1 MFRYF
6 TKEAF
11 WIIRWRSSAPQFLDY
26 FKCRT
31 PVKNLVSLRDVC
43 VTMFSIYLN
52 ALLRQITYR
61 KIYNKRR
68 SPIFMNEQINST
80 NSTVKAIVSG
90 TAPRPAML
98 AAARGI
104 LPLPQS
110 DLLEVLV
117 FLARNEDEELAE
129 NARSTL
135 NAQDENSLG
144 ILVKADQISPGVLEF
159 YAEQEYLSQPVQE
172 AILSNPNTPPQAI
185 VKFAR
190 NTRNGDLLEFLSF
203 NQQLLIRTPAIIDA
217 IINNS
222 FRTAEAERRA
232 QEIKREFFEKER
244 GAQQILNE
252 LRSRGMEAAA
262 EFIERAEFSRHL
274 DDVSTDSNL
283 SYRDA
288 ILIAEH
294 IEVPDA
300 ETDDSWLSLDYIEE
314 IYEETEAHR
323 QEVIN
328 KILGEFNLE
337 EESLSGERISM
348 INRIMRMNMK
358 DRIRLAMK
366 GDREARNILIR
377 DPNRVVAQ
385 AVLQNARI
393 TDQEIEKISTMRTVP
408 EDILR
413 QIANS
418 RQWSRS
424 YAVAHNL
431 ARNPR
436 TPIGNVMSIL
446 TRLQQR
452 DLIALSKNRNIS
464 DAVRR
469 QAARISLMRKGG

>member
-1 MFRYF
+1 
-6 TKEAF
+6 
-11 WIIRWRSSAPQFLDY
+11 
-26 FKCRT
+26 
-31 PVKNLVSLRDVC
+31 
-43 VTMFSIYLN
+43 
-52 ALLRQITYR
+52 
-61 KIYNKRR
+61 
-68 SPIFMNEQINST
+68 MNEQVSST
-80 NSTVKAIVSG
+80 NPTVRAIVSG
-90 TAPRPAML
+90 SAPRPAAL
-98 AAARGI
+98 AAARGV

-117 FLARNEDEELAE
+117 FLARNEDAELAE
-129 NARSTL
+129 NARKTL
-135 NAQDENSLG
+135 VSQDEKNLEVLFRSN
-144 ILVKADQISPGVLEF
+144 QISSGVLEF
-159 YAEQEYLSQPVQE
+159 YADQERLSQPVQE
-172 AILSNPNTPPQAI
+172 AILLNPQTPTAAI

-190 NTRNGDLLEFLSF
+190 TTRNGDLLELLSF

-217 IINNS
+217 IVNNS

-262 EFIERAEFSRHL
+262 EFIEQAEFSRNL
-274 DDVSTDSNL
+274 DDVSTDSAM
-283 SYRDA
+283 SYKDA

-300 ETDDSWLSLDYIEE
+300 ETDDSWLSLEYIEE
-314 IYEETEAHR
+314 IYEETEAQR
-323 QEVIN
+323 QEVIS
-328 KILGEFNLE
+328 KILGDFNLE
-337 EESLSGERISM
+337 EESVSGERISM

-377 DPNRVVAQ
+377 DPNRIVSQ
-385 AVLQNARI
+385 AVLQNPRI
-393 TDQEIEKISTMRTVP
+393 TDNEIEKISAMRTVN

-413 QIANS
+413 QIAIN
-418 RQWSRS
+418 RQWSRKYS
-424 YAVAHNL
+424 VAHNL

-452 DLIALSKNRNIS
+452 DLVALSKNRNIS

>member
-1 MFRYF
+1 MN
-6 TKEAF
+6 
-11 WIIRWRSSAPQFLDY
+11 D
-26 FKCRT
+26 
-31 PVKNLVSLRDVC
+31 
-43 VTMFSIYLN
+43 
-52 ALLRQITYR
+52 QIA
-61 KIYNKRR
+61 
-68 SPIFMNEQINST
+68 ST
-80 NSTVKAIVSG
+80 NSTVRAIVSG
-90 TAPRPAML
+90 AAPRPAVL

-117 FLARNEDEELAE
+117 FLARNEDAELAQS
-129 NARSTL
+129 ARKTL
-135 NAQDENSLG
+135 VSQDEKSLEV
-144 ILVKADQISPGVLEF
+144 LFKSDQISPGVLEF
-159 YAEQEYLSQPVQE
+159 YAEQEYPSLPLQE
-172 AILSNPNTPPQAI
+172 AIISNPRTPPQSI

-190 NTRNGDLLEFLSF
+190 NTRNGDLLELLSF

-217 IINNS
+217 IINNA

-262 EFIERAEFSRHL
+262 EFIERAEFARNL
-274 DDVSTDSNL
+274 DDVSTDSTL
-283 SYRDA
+283 SYKDA

-300 ETDDSWLSLDYIEE
+300 ETDDSWLSLEYFEE

-323 QEVIN
+323 QEIIN
-328 KILGEFNLE
+328 KILGEFSME
-337 EESLSGERISM
+337 EESVSGERISM

-377 DPNRVVAQ
+377 DPNRIVAQ
-385 AVLQNARI
+385 AVLQNPRI
-393 TDQEIEKISTMRTVP
+393 TDNEIEKISAMRTVP
-408 EDILR
+408 EDVLR
-413 QIANS
+413 LIAVN
-418 RQWSRS
+418 RQWSGKYS
-424 YAVAHNL
+424 VAHNL

-436 TPIGNVMSIL
+436 TPIGNVMGIL

-469 QAARISLMRKGG
+469 QAGRISLMRRGG